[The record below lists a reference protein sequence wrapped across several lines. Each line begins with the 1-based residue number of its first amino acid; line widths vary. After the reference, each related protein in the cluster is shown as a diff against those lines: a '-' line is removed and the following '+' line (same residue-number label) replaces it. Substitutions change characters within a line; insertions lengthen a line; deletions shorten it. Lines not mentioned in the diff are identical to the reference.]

1 MSVLRVLGRR
11 VMYVAVCLYVVVVVD
26 AAAGVGSLHGRT
38 WLHVV
43 ERLMLS
49 MFTWKK

>member
-1 MSVLRVLGRR
+1 MLRVLGRR

-26 AAAGVGSLHGRT
+26 DAGVGSLHGRT